1 MIFHKAENQINLIQ
15 KLRTYFPDLFKTE
28 AREAADVVFSVMLI
42 FMLTCIGSM
51 LLICF
56 FFEMDRRSPP
66 PQPAMQQSLLSTA
79 NTPIQ

>member
-1 MIFHKAENQINLIQ
+1 MILHKAENQINLLQ

-28 AREAADVVFSVMLI
+28 AREAADIVFSVMLI

-56 FFEMDRRSPP
+56 FFEMDRRSPL
-66 PQPAMQQSLLSTA
+66 PQPAVQQSLSPPSNA
-79 NTPIQ
+79 PVK